1 MRIGIVGAGVSG
13 LTAAYLLDA
22 EHEVTLFEAG
32 EHLGGHVRTL
42 DVDIAGQRLAVDA
55 GFIVFNRVNYPLFSR
70 LLARLEVESQPSE
83 MSFSMQDE
91 RTGFEWSGR
100 SPAAVFAWRR
110 NLLRPSFYRM
120 LGEVVRWNS
129 VARDFSLHG
138 EGEVTLGEFLSA
150 HQFSSEFIDR
160 LIVPMGAA
168 LWSAEPR
175 SILEF
180 PALAFTRFLANH
192 GLLNLLHRREW
203 RTITGGAARYVEALA
218 GRLRGRVRLGAAV
231 TAVTRRADAVE
242 VAVGSG
248 DRERF
253 DLVIIATHSD
263 QALRLLADPSPAEQ
277 EILGAVRY
285 QENDVILHT
294 DPQVLPRRRRVWAS
308 WNAFMPARSRDCV
321 TVTYHMNRLQRLP
334 VTTPVLVTLNRGEAI
349 MPEAIIHRVTMAH
362 PIYTRAAFAAQARWA
377 EINGVNRTY
386 YCGAYWGSGFHEDG
400 VRSAVTV
407 CRQLGQDLL

>member
-42 DVDIAGQRLAVDA
+42 DVDTAGQRLAVDA

-150 HQFSSEFIDR
+150 HRFSSEFIDR

-175 SILEF
+175 SILDF
-180 PALAFTRFLANH
+180 PALAFTRFMANH

-203 RTITGGAARYVEALA
+203 RTISGGAARYVEALA
-218 GRLRGRVRLGAAV
+218 GRLRGRVRLGAAI
-231 TAVTRRADAVE
+231 TAVTRHADAVE

-248 DRERF
+248 DRETF
-253 DLVIIATHSD
+253 DLVIVATHSD
-263 QALRLLADPSPAEQ
+263 QALRLLADPSPAEK
-277 EILGAVRY
+277 EILGAIRY
-285 QENDVILHT
+285 QENSVILHT
-294 DPQVLPRRRRVWAS
+294 DPQVMPRRRRVWAS
-308 WNAFMPARSRDCV
+308 WNAFMPARPRDRV
-321 TVTYHMNRLQRLP
+321 TVTYHMNRLQQLP
-334 VTTPVLVTLNRGEAI
+334 TATPVLVTLNREEAI
-349 MPEAIIHRVTMAH
+349 APDKIVRRFTMAH
-362 PIYTRAAFAAQARWA
+362 PIYTRSVFMAQGRWA

-407 CRQLGQDLL
+407 CRHLGQDLL